1 MTGLALLFFLG
12 FGLQAFLP
20 TKPFRGIANAGV
32 GIRYFCAL
40 MCIPLLLY
48 AGNVL
53 LGVPLQVAAWGVVA
67 LAAFGWGVVLI
78 RVRAG
83 AADRTIA
90 LQPLFILNILCL
102 AAAASQFSN
111 LNYLVVLSDEFTNW
125 VGWARQMVVLDTS
138 VASDMQYIKTYI
150 PGWVYFLAFP
160 GLLAGR
166 FDADQMI
173 GIPVAVHIGFLAM
186 LADLVMQNLKG
197 KIEVP
202 NRLAAAFVWLV
213 LLCFLMLEVSWKL
226 VPTDVMSERPQ
237 FYISAAII
245 LLGWVAIVTP
255 SFRQFGAVLIGVLL
269 AAAFAVKTAGIV
281 LPPVV
286 LGFAVIMGFR
296 DYQLHASARRVV
308 SILLSTLA
316 PFAVVYFSWGALGPE
331 GACKNNPSLGT
342 VVGSIFS
349 AEGGEAQDLLI
360 RFAEVVGGYAV
371 SYKLPMTI
379 LAAAGF
385 GAALVRYWR
394 DSRWVFLAVLGYALL
409 YTGALYWVY
418 LECFS
423 GYPLEILSS
432 HPRYIRV
439 VIRTFHIVGFFFAA
453 TIALELALPHI
464 RRFVSLRHLA
474 LATGCLVAA
483 GVVWQGVLAATS
495 FKEMGARSEFSNQA
509 WIAAAGRIYKNADVV
524 RQIAADFPQGKR
536 VHILVL
542 SQGDVGDHRL
552 AAESGLLPT
561 ERGDTFNRYIFEFHF
576 NFGDARKD
584 AWTLPMSREDFR
596 NLLFQQDIIWPTAVD
611 SWAKEIVSP
620 FITDRDCAADPTK
633 YILTVNKAR
642 RTLDCTKKLV
652 LPPA

>member
-20 TKPFRGIANAGV
+20 TKPFRDIANAGI
-32 GIRYFCAL
+32 GIRYFCAM

-53 LGVPLQVAAWGVVA
+53 LRMPLHVAAWGVVA
-67 LAAFGWGVVLI
+67 LAAIGWGVVLM

-83 AADRTIA
+83 AADRSIA

-102 AAAASQFSN
+102 AAAASQIPN
-111 LNYLVVLSDEFTNW
+111 LTYLVVLSDEFTNW
-125 VGWARQMVVLDTS
+125 VGWARQMVVLDTT
-138 VASDMQYIKTYI
+138 VASEMQYIKTYI
-150 PGWVYFLAFP
+150 PGWAYFLAFP

-186 LADLVMQNLKG
+186 FVDLVMQNLKG
-197 KIEVP
+197 KLEVP
-202 NRLAAAFVWLV
+202 NRFAAAFVWLI
-213 LLCFLMLEVSWKL
+213 LLCFLLLEISWKL
-226 VPTDVMSERPQ
+226 VPTDVLSERPQ
-237 FYISAAII
+237 FYTSAAII
-245 LLGWVAIVTP
+245 LLGWVSIVTP

-296 DYQLHASARRVV
+296 DYQSYANARRVV
-308 SILLSTLA
+308 FILLSTLA

-331 GACKNNPSLGT
+331 GICKNNPSLGT

-349 AEGGEAQDLLI
+349 AEGGVAQDLFI
-360 RFAEVVGGYAV
+360 RFAEAVGGYAV
-371 SYKLPMTI
+371 SYKLPVTI
-379 LAAAGF
+379 LAAVGF
-385 GAALVRYWR
+385 GAALVRCWR
-394 DSRWVFLAVLGYALL
+394 DARWVVLAVLGYALL

-432 HPRYIRV
+432 HPRYFRV

-453 TIALELALPHI
+453 TIALEMALPHI
-464 RRFVSLRHLA
+464 RRFAPSRHIA
-474 LATGCLVAA
+474 LVTGCLVAA
-483 GVVWQGVLAATS
+483 GVVWQGMLATTS
-495 FKEMGARSEFSNQA
+495 FKEMGARSEIANQA
-509 WIAAAGRIYKNADVV
+509 WIAKIRRINANSAVV
-524 RQIAADFPQGKR
+524 RQIADNHPKDEQVR
-536 VHILVL
+536 ILVL

-561 ERGDTFNRYIFEFHF
+561 VRGDTFKRYVFESPF
-576 NFGDARKD
+576 NFGEARND
-584 AWTLPMSREDFR
+584 TWTKPMSKESFR
-596 NLLFQQDIIWPTAVD
+596 NLLFDQDVIWPTIVD
-611 SWAKEIVSP
+611 DWAKEAMVP
-620 FITDRDCAADPTK
+620 FIFDPVCADNIED
-633 YILTVNKAR
+633 YILRVDKER
-642 RTLDCTKKLV
+642 RSFVCFKKI
-652 LPPA
+652 